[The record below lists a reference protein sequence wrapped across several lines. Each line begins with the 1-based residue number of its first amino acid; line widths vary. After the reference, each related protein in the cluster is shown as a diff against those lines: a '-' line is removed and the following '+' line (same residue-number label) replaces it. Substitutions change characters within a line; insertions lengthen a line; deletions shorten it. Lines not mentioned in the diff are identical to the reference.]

1 MVTHLTSD
9 NHDLIEKID
18 GGPEQTGSWLQQH
31 KDQANKK
38 ADELLKIEKSV
49 DHRVAKTL
57 HNQWIRKCN
66 AKERGLNKAI
76 DEQKSCDS
84 IELLQPELQDLHK
97 CKANDSTER
106 GFGMMNRKIRGA
118 KEFKDVVQ
126 VKEDAKTWK
135 KNLGK
140 MNEGIFLFM
149 QSVRMM
155 ATERR
160 QEIHDTAC
168 QAFSGTPKDAA
179 MRCLITWWLEI
190 SEHLHEI
197 GLLMKPREDDPDRLC
212 SLKKHII
219 LCVALHRKRA
229 KTKNSIFW
237 KAHVSL
243 CCFVNFCKTA
253 GMGGRSLAEG
263 MENNHCTMGLIKAT
277 MQSIVNAGTRVK
289 ANAAT
294 ANLFAS

>member
-57 HNQWIRKCN
+57 HSQWIRKCN

-197 GLLMKPREDDPDRLC
+197 GLLMKSQEKMTRTDSVPSRSTSFSVLRCTAREQRQRTQSFGRRMCHCAALSTFARLLEWAEDLWRRAWRTITAQWVSSKPQC
-212 SLKKHII
+212 SPL
-219 LCVALHRKRA
+219 
-229 KTKNSIFW
+229 
-237 KAHVSL
+237 
-243 CCFVNFCKTA
+243 
-253 GMGGRSLAEG
+253 
-263 MENNHCTMGLIKAT
+263 
-277 MQSIVNAGTRVK
+277 
-289 ANAAT
+289 
-294 ANLFAS
+294 